1 MKAKKKL
8 HRRLSILLCCVLV
21 LGLMP
26 ITAFA
31 ADPSTAPTYSGGSGT
46 EADPYLLS
54 CKEDIL
60 ALQEYLNSLDDY
72 ARAELDKVDDCGL
85 GSYHGYYF
93 KLTKDIDMSDVED
106 WVPFSFCGT
115 LDGAGY
121 TISNLQLNQNF
132 FESANPG
139 NNEYKSQQYEAGF
152 FSQLI
157 HAHIK
162 NLYFENCT
170 ATVSDGLKPESERDI
185 YAAVVAGTAIASSF
199 ENISVVNCTVT
210 QNGEPTNFGYAAG
223 LVAYADI
230 CHISNC
236 SVQGGSINVGGD
248 ATKMYTGGLV
258 GAFGDV
264 YDYYKDYYNMTVGAG
279 NAFGVYNC
287 FSTAAVNVTCTNY
300 RTGGLIGMIEC
311 LNLAD
316 TYENCMV
323 GGTITSAAYAA
334 AGLIGTCD
342 SYINTTVKGC
352 VVYSDSIQGG
362 TYADPLYRP
371 YSDSYDAKITVTNCK
386 VSHSTEVKVSNTDTG
401 SVTNNASLTPVTLA
415 EADCQVPNFKSNLHG
430 KLVDGSANVTITLSQ
445 DNEVKYT
452 AKTDADGEYNFGKQ
466 VLMGTYTLDIA
477 EVKGYE
483 AYSETVTIGYAVN
496 VEKDITRTAKLI
508 FVTLNANGGECETTS
523 LTTGADGKL
532 TSLPTP
538 TRVGYIFDGWYM
550 EIEDSTQVTE
560 NTEFSE
566 NTTIYA
572 HWTECDHSASVNQP
586 TCDNSATCSVCG
598 GTMPAKG
605 HHLIKVEPKDAT
617 CTEAGNIAYWTCSS
631 CGKWLADPNHNSV
644 VIPSL
649 GHDYATTWSR
659 NADKHWHECSYCGD
673 KADTTAHSFK
683 WVVDKEA
690 TATEKGSKHEEC
702 EVCGYKKAAVEIP
715 ATGNT
720 TDPTQPTNP
729 TNPGET
735 NPDTGDSSIMWLWF
749 ALLLVSGTCIAGV
762 TVYHKRRKAE

>member
-279 NAFGVYNC
+279 NAFGV
-287 FSTAAVNVTCTNY
+287 
-300 RTGGLIGMIEC
+300 
-311 LNLAD
+311 
-316 TYENCMV
+316 
-323 GGTITSAAYAA
+323 
-334 AGLIGTCD
+334 
-342 SYINTTVKGC
+342 
-352 VVYSDSIQGG
+352 
-362 TYADPLYRP
+362 
-371 YSDSYDAKITVTNCK
+371 
-386 VSHSTEVKVSNTDTG
+386 
-401 SVTNNASLTPVTLA
+401 
-415 EADCQVPNFKSNLHG
+415 
-430 KLVDGSANVTITLSQ
+430 
-445 DNEVKYT
+445 
-452 AKTDADGEYNFGKQ
+452 
-466 VLMGTYTLDIA
+466 
-477 EVKGYE
+477 
-483 AYSETVTIGYAVN
+483 
-496 VEKDITRTAKLI
+496 
-508 FVTLNANGGECETTS
+508 
-523 LTTGADGKL
+523 
-532 TSLPTP
+532 
-538 TRVGYIFDGWYM
+538 
-550 EIEDSTQVTE
+550 
-560 NTEFSE
+560 
-566 NTTIYA
+566 
-572 HWTECDHSASVNQP
+572 
-586 TCDNSATCSVCG
+586 
-598 GTMPAKG
+598 
-605 HHLIKVEPKDAT
+605 
-617 CTEAGNIAYWTCSS
+617 
-631 CGKWLADPNHNSV
+631 
-644 VIPSL
+644 
-649 GHDYATTWSR
+649 
-659 NADKHWHECSYCGD
+659 
-673 KADTTAHSFK
+673 
-683 WVVDKEA
+683 
-690 TATEKGSKHEEC
+690 
-702 EVCGYKKAAVEIP
+702 
-715 ATGNT
+715 
-720 TDPTQPTNP
+720 
-729 TNPGET
+729 
-735 NPDTGDSSIMWLWF
+735 
-749 ALLLVSGTCIAGV
+749 
-762 TVYHKRRKAE
+762 